1 MAGRRIESRLRRV
14 NFRWLLVLFF
24 GVSHLS
30 AATGDYPIKPIKVVV
45 PFGPGGGSDTFV
57 RIIQSG
63 IKANDLMT
71 RPFMVINVPG
81 AGGTIG
87 SRRVKNSFADGYTL
101 LNLHDGILSA
111 KHSGQTLY
119 GPEAFTPIAAT
130 GRAMTMICVA
140 GGSPFQTL
148 REVMEAAKAKPGKV
162 TFGANF
168 GATSHFAGLRLEHMF
183 AGSEFTFIPAG
194 GGAKRFAAM
203 KGDHLD
209 VSTFTVAEFVGFR
222 EGGLRAVAIL
232 SEERHPAFP
241 KVMTA
246 KEQGI
251 DVVWDAVQYWWAP
264 KGTPADRVAYFARV
278 LQSAMETKEV
288 RAKFE
293 ELYFEP
299 LFASGPALDDL
310 IAEREAR
317 VAELSIRKP
326 IELPN
331 FPLATGVVLVLL
343 GIVAGAREWRKAD
356 SVSRLAAGEIKPIGI
371 GLGLLLLYA
380 AALQSRMVPFWVV
393 TLLFNCGLGWFLM
406 RGGRQRPAALV
417 TTALVVAVGCQL
429 IFTRWLIVDLP

>member
-1 MAGRRIESRLRRV
+1 MLLIAVVPLR
-14 NFRWLLVLFF
+14 
-24 GVSHLS
+24 
-30 AATGDYPIKPIKVVV
+30 AATGDYPVKPIKVVV
-45 PFGPGGGSDTFV
+45 PFAPGGGSDTFV

-63 IKANDLMT
+63 IKANGLMVK
-71 RPFMVINVPG
+71 PFTVINVPG

-87 SRRVKNSFADGYTL
+87 SRRVKNAFADGYTF

-111 KHSGQTLY
+111 KHSGQALY

-130 GRAMTMICVA
+130 SRAMTMICVA
-140 GGSPFQTL
+140 GGSPFKTL
-148 REVMEAAKAKPGKV
+148 REVMEAAKAKQGEV

-183 AGSEFTFIPAG
+183 PGAEFNFVPAG

-241 KVMTA
+241 DVMTA

-264 KGTPADRVAYFARV
+264 KGTPPDRVAYFARV
-278 LQSAMETKEV
+278 LEAAMKTPEV
-288 RAKFE
+288 QAKFE

-299 LFASGPALDDL
+299 LFASGPDLAEL

-317 VAELSIRKP
+317 VEELSIRKP
-326 IELPN
+326 IDLPN
-331 FPLATGVVLVLL
+331 FPTAIGIVLAVLGLSVVVQHFRAAEKPSHLGAEDLKRTASGLLVLL
-343 GIVAGAREWRKAD
+343 V
-356 SVSRLAAGEIKPIGI
+356 
-371 GLGLLLLYA
+371 YA
-380 AALQSRMVPFWVV
+380 AVLASRAVPFWAA
-393 TLLFNCGLGWFLM
+393 TLLFVVGLGWLLM
-406 RGGRQRPAALV
+406 RGGRPRIAALAM
-417 TTALVVAVGCQL
+417 TGLVVAVGCQQV
-429 IFTRWLIVDLP
+429 FTRWLIVDLP